1 MTTHTKYNSSQ
12 GVCVGTALQ
21 QQILSYKLDC
31 SVLCVTEQCTA
42 YSLEQT
48 TSAATEYHCTLLTN
62 VSGLQMRDDSHCF
75 CKSKISLS
83 IAMQLHNKHKLFRID
98 L

>member
-48 TSAATEYHCTLLTN
+48 TSAATEYHCTMSAVCRCETILT
-62 VSGLQMRDDSHCF
+62 VSVSQRYRC
-75 CKSKISLS
+75 
-83 IAMQLHNKHKLFRID
+83 R
-98 L
+98 